1 MKIDV
6 ETKYNVDDI
15 VWISYDTENEEGFM
29 PFFIKISSIVVETW
43 GKSNIEIRYFA
54 ISDDVDY
61 FGENLVYATKAEC
74 QVDCN
79 RLNHGIDIDKKVK
92 Q

>member
-15 VWISYDTENEEGFM
+15 VWIPYDTENEEGFM

-61 FGENLVYATKAEC
+61 FGENLVYATEAEC
-74 QVDCN
+74 QAKCD
-79 RLNHGIDIDKKVK
+79 RLNKILAREKRGE
-92 Q
+92 

>member
-15 VWISYDTENEEGFM
+15 VWIPYDTENEEGFM
-29 PFFIKISSIVVETW
+29 PFFIKISSIVVEVW

-54 ISDDVDY
+54 ASDDVDY

-74 QVDCN
+74 QAECD
-79 RLNHGIDIDKKVK
+79 RLNRGIDIDKKVK

>member
-15 VWISYDTENEEGFM
+15 VWIPYDTENEEGFI
-29 PFFIKISSIVVETW
+29 PVCIRISSVVVEALD
-43 GKSNIEIRYFA
+43 KSNIEVRYFET
-54 ISDDVDY
+54 SDDVDY

-74 QVDCN
+74 QAECD
-79 RLNHGIDIDKKVK
+79 RLNKGDHE
-92 Q
+92 

>member
-15 VWISYDTENEEGFM
+15 VWIPYDTENEEGFM
-29 PFFIKISSIVVETW
+29 PFFIKISSIVVEVW

-54 ISDDVDY
+54 ASADVDY
-61 FGENLVYATKAEC
+61 FGENLVYATKKEC
-74 QVDCN
+74 QVDCD

-92 Q
+92 S